1 VVEEQETE
9 KVISDTI
16 AFSPNLTEN
25 QAVTRADMLENMLP
39 DGNETFKVWGYK
51 NDVYDEGT
59 SSFTSYQTVMNGY
72 YVNWTANTAGTTTS
86 NSHDWEYVGQEE
98 DPSHIQTIKFWDW
111 SAKAYRFFAVAPS
124 DASVTADMDGSGDS
138 YTITLPADAEIEAS
152 DAILEDKIAATPYY
166 SRLWFS
172 TGNTVDYPTRQFG
185 KPVVLEFIKPLARV
199 RFMFIYSY
207 PPESIKLKEKEF
219 KPSDGS
225 KIACKGSVTISY
237 PLRGTGTNETFSVA
251 AETGAGSGELA
262 EFTED
267 YIEEGTRKWYTVL
280 PAVSQDSYTLSV
292 KVNNTPRTAVV
303 PANYMTWLPGYS
315 YTYVFKITEQGGVE
329 IEMVQAA
336 VIKWGDPYHGDYT
349 VYNW

>member
-1 VVEEQETE
+1 
-9 KVISDTI
+9 
-16 AFSPNLTEN
+16 
-25 QAVTRADMLENMLP
+25 MLENMLP

-124 DASVTADMDGSGDS
+124 DANVTADMDGSGDS

-152 DAILEDKIAATPYY
+152 HAILEEKIAATPYY

-199 RFMFIYSY
+199 RFMFVYVY
-207 PPESIKLKEKEF
+207 PREGITLENKCF
-219 KPSDGS
+219 KASADYIGS
-225 KIACKGSVTISY
+225 PVGIARKGTVTISF
-237 PLRGTGTNETFSVA
+237 PLKG
-251 AETGAGSGELA
+251 AETKESTSSVTPDGSNPKALVA
-262 EFTED
+262 FKED
-267 YIEEGTRKWYTVL
+267 YDSEDYSKVYTETDGGWYTVL
-280 PAVSQDSYTLSV
+280 PNTTQGSYKLSV
-292 KVNNTPRTAVV
+292 DVNKTTRYAEV
-303 PANYMTWLPGYS
+303 PAEYMHWKSGYQ
-315 YTYVFKITEQGGVE
+315 YTYIFKIMEEGGVE
-329 IEMVQAA
+329 FDLVSSAFTPWTELNLT
-336 VIKWGDPYHGDYT
+336 HEL
-349 VYNW
+349 YNW